1 MKRTQAVLAG
11 IAFGL
16 GITFF
21 LHAQETATLTQ
32 GGEVSLT
39 ATNVAEVASLSDFE
53 AELVA
58 LEATPSMPASQ
69 LPEETH
75 GFYSVQSPDWPPL
88 PGDVLGLNVWPLG
101 NGLYAL
107 DDRNVNYVDLQAAA
121 EATVSSLK
129 QGSSRSGGL
138 TPMFSLI

>member
-1 MKRTQAVLAG
+1 MKKARLVSAG

-53 AELVA
+53 AELMA
-58 LEATPSMPASQ
+58 LKATPSMPASQ

-75 GFYSVQSPDWPPL
+75 GFYSVQNPDWPPL

-101 NGLYAL
+101 NGLFAL
-107 DDRNVNYVDLQAAA
+107 DDRNVNYVELQAAA
-121 EATVSSLK
+121 EAARPKL
-129 QGSSRSGGL
+129 SRSSPSSGG
-138 TPMFSLI
+138 MG

>member
-1 MKRTQAVLAG
+1 MKKTRLVSAG

-32 GGEVSLT
+32 DEEVSLT

-53 AELVA
+53 AELMA

-69 LPEETH
+69 LPEDARILFGAKSRLAATA
-75 GFYSVQSPDWPPL
+75 GRRAGIKCLAAGQRPL
-88 PGDVLGLNVWPLG
+88 RFG
-101 NGLYAL
+101 
-107 DDRNVNYVDLQAAA
+107 
-121 EATVSSLK
+121 
-129 QGSSRSGGL
+129 
-138 TPMFSLI
+138 